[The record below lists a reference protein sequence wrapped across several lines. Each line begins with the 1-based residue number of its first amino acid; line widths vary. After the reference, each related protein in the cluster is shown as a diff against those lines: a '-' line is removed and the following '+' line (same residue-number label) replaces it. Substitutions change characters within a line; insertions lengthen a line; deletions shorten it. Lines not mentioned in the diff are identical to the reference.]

1 MFLFGQRERREF
13 YSQLA
18 DPALNV
24 VFASFLRSL
33 SLSFILLLLFGSGS
47 VRILHIIRLLFFV
60 RVSLEQPLH
69 LLSTTPIHIHH
80 IFFSSSFLLFTR
92 RLSKFSTTP
101 VMAASSSPAVRIA
114 GLKNKAPISKR
125 PYNATSSAKQ
135 GFKRGL
141 NRGLKSESKRQSAER
156 LKGYFYSE

>member
-18 DPALNV
+18 DPVLNV
-24 VFASFLRSL
+24 EFASFLCSL
-33 SLSFILLLLFGSGS
+33 SLSFFLLLLLFGSGS
-47 VRILHIIRLLFFV
+47 IRILHIIRLLFFV
-60 RVSLEQPLH
+60 GFPQSSLFTFFQPLQFT
-69 LLSTTPIHIHH
+69 SNT
-80 IFFSSSFLLFTR
+80 FSSPLLFYFFTR

-101 VMAASSSPAVRIA
+101 VMAASSSSAVRIA

-141 NRGLKSESKRQSAER
+141 NRGLKSESKWQSAE
-156 LKGYFYSE
+156 